1 MTPARVLGPGG
12 LLHAA
17 FPAYEHRPAQL
28 AMAERIAQ
36 AIRGDEAL
44 LVEAGTGTGKTL
56 AYLIPAILSG
66 RKTIVS
72 TATKTLQEQ
81 IARVDLPRLARVLP
95 RPFRFAV
102 MKGLG
107 NYVCRRRLEAFERQ
121 TSLVPDPAFVQLRRF
136 VDRTATGDRADVPD
150 LPDDS
155 STWREIASAP
165 ETRLGLR
172 CPHHERCFVTAMRRA
187 GAEADLVITNHH
199 LFFADLALRSAWPDA
214 EVLPPYETVV
224 FDEAH
229 QLEDIAAEFF
239 GTHVSTQRLLGLARD
254 LARARVVEPERA
266 AAFGGRLSEATAGF
280 GEAVRGAVPSTRV
293 GVGGPRGGR
302 AAGGGRGDDVRA
314 LLPEGLWTGAV
325 RPRYHALDQ
334 VLEDIAIWLD
344 PDGPTV
350 EAAGDHAPELGAL
363 ARRAQSLRSDLA
375 SFADAR
381 PTAAGAGLPG
391 SAGHVDGNGRGGQ
404 SDGAGSMGADRSAEV
419 RWLVT
424 NARGAVGLHSAPIDV
439 GPRLAAAF
447 AAHPGPAIFTSA
459 TLTVAGS
466 FAYVRQRLGLHD
478 TADEAS
484 FPSPFHYDR
493 QALLYVAADLPEP
506 NAEGFVAEAAER
518 VAELCHITSGRALI
532 LFTSFRNLHAVAAA
546 LGPKVP
552 FPLLI
557 QGQRPRHVL
566 LDALRTNLGS
576 ILLATQSFWEGVD
589 VPGEALSLV
598 VMDRLPFA
606 VPDEPLTAARL
617 AQLRSDGQDPF
628 GSYQLPR
635 ATLALKQGFGRLI
648 RSRGDVGIV
657 ALLDGR
663 ILRRGYGAT
672 LLASLPATC
681 PRTESLADVAAFW
694 ARVRPAAST
703 PGDDSHG
710 GGGP

>member
-28 AMAERIAQ
+28 AMAERIAR

-121 TSLVPDPAFVQLRRF
+121 ISLDPDPAFVQLRRF
-136 VDRTATGDRADVPD
+136 VDRTLTGDRADVPD

-155 STWREIASAP
+155 PTWREIASAP
-165 ETRLGLR
+165 ETRLGPR
-172 CPHHERCFVTAMRRA
+172 CPHHDRCFVTAMRRA

-254 LARARVVEPERA
+254 LGRARVAEPERA
-266 AAFGGRLSEATAGF
+266 AAFGGRLSEATAGLA
-280 GEAVRGAVPSTRV
+280 EAVRGAVPGARAV
-293 GVGGPRGGR
+293 GAGPRGGR
-302 AAGGGRGDDVRA
+302 AGGGGRTDEVRA
-314 LLPEGLWTGAV
+314 LLPDGLWTGAV

-334 VLEDIAIWLD
+334 VLEDVAIWLD

-350 EAAGDHAPELGAL
+350 EAAGDHGPELGAL

-381 PTAAGAGLPG
+381 PPSGGGVSGSGDHGEGEGEGGGAAM
-391 SAGHVDGNGRGGQ
+391 GR
-404 SDGAGSMGADRSAEV
+404 DRNAEV

-447 AAHPGPAIFTSA
+447 AAHPGPTIFTSA

-466 FAYVRQRLGLHD
+466 FAYVRQRLGLRD

-493 QALLYVAADLPEP
+493 QALLYIAADLPEP
-506 NAEGFVAEAAER
+506 NDETFVAEAAER

-566 LDALRTNLGS
+566 LDSLRTNLGS

-617 AQLRSDGQDPF
+617 EQLRRDGQDPF
-628 GSYQLPR
+628 GSYQVPR

-648 RSRGDVGIV
+648 RSRDDVGIV

-672 LLASLPATC
+672 LLASLPASC
-681 PRTESLADVAAFW
+681 PRTESLADVVAFW
-694 ARVRPAAST
+694 ARVRAEGSR
-703 PGDDSHG
+703 GDDSPRG
-710 GGGP
+710 RGP